1 VRHPRNH
8 RARQHNH
15 ASVNRDIDWPVE
27 LQAYV
32 MDGQWDAR
40 RLGARPLHA
49 GCRAPADLVAR
60 FFPNGK
66 PAYGRNGPHP
76 EIHES
81 IRYFEETTN
90 AELDEVAETNDAEAT
105 IAKLAKLNDITYAR
119 QKKHAATDLKI
130 SVGEV
135 DKLVRKHRAKLEAE
149 AEAAPLYEHWNVE
162 PWPKPVDGGTLV
174 RALAER
180 VRRHV
185 VMTVDQATAVALWIM
200 LTWVHECAAV
210 HSPLLLA
217 TSAEANSGKSTL
229 LGLLGFLVRRAL
241 LSVSISGPALFR
253 SIEKWCP
260 TFVIDEADTVLVN
273 NEDLKEVI
281 NSGWTR
287 GQNVIRCDP
296 ETLDP
301 RPYSTFCPKA
311 IGMKGRKLPD
321 TTLSRA
327 IIIELQRKLPD
338 ETVTDFDHL
347 DDKGLARLRRQ
358 LARWAADN
366 AAALAKTMPEI
377 PLDFHNRKRANWK
390 LLFAIA
396 ESAGSD
402 WKRQAWQAAGVIE
415 KVKASFE
422 ASIGVQLLAAIRDM
436 FEPGVEEI
444 PSKIMVENLTA
455 DPEQPWGEYRHG
467 RPITQKQLG
476 SLLSGY
482 GVSSGTVH
490 PPGLSDAK
498 GYKRTQFTDLF
509 ERYLSPS
516 DGNPDSEASN
526 RPNACDAGT
535 SDDFRSVLNDIPDTS
550 KTGNSSYSPSGLDG
564 WTDRKAKIHN
574 EGSFQPKDESRDTD
588 ERFEAT
594 DQLDAA
600 ESSGPPPCGRQAGP
614 DPQRAPVEAPKSLW
628 DDLDIPPCLRRPARL
643 GPPAISSG
651 PDDDLGDF
659 R

>member
-1 VRHPRNH
+1 VR
-8 RARQHNH
+8 QLG
-15 ASVNRDIDWPVE
+15 NREINWPVE

-32 MDGQWDAR
+32 MDGQWDSL

-60 FFPNGK
+60 YFPDGK
-66 PAYGRNGPHP
+66 PAYGPNGPHP

-90 AELDEVAETNDAEAT
+90 AELDEAAETKDAEAT
-105 IAKLAKLNDITYAR
+105 IARLAKLNDVAYAR

-130 SVGEV
+130 PVGEV

-162 PWPKPVDGGTLV
+162 PWPERIDGGTLV

-185 VMTVDQATAVALWIM
+185 VMTTDQATAVALWIM
-200 LTWVHECAAV
+200 LTWVHERVAV

-260 TFVIDEADTVLVN
+260 TFVIDEADTVLIN

-296 ETLDP
+296 ETNDP

-327 IIIELQRKLPD
+327 IIVELQRKLPD

-347 DDKGLARLRRQ
+347 DDKALARLRQQ

-366 AAALAKTMPEI
+366 AVALAKTMPEI
-377 PLDFHNRKRANWK
+377 PPGFHNRKRANWK

-396 ESAGSD
+396 ESAGD
-402 WKRQAWQAAGVIE
+402 EWKRQAWQAAGVIE
-415 KVKASFE
+415 KIKASFE

-436 FEPGVEEI
+436 FGPGVEEI
-444 PSKIMVENLTA
+444 TSKVMVENLTA
-455 DPEQPWGEYRHG
+455 DPEQPWGEYRH
-467 RPITQKQLG
+467 RKAITQKQLG

-490 PPGLSDAK
+490 PPGRSDAK
-498 GYKRTQFTDLF
+498 GYKRTQFTNLF

-516 DGNPDSEASN
+516 DGNPDFEASN
-526 RPNACDAGT
+526 RPNACGTGT

-550 KTGNSSYSPSGLDG
+550 KSGTLSYSRNGLDG
-564 WTDRKAKIHN
+564 WTDRKAGIHN
-574 EGSFQPKDESRDTD
+574 EGSFQPQDEHRDTD
-588 ERFEAT
+588 DRFEST
-594 DQLDAA
+594 DQA
-600 ESSGPPPCGRQAGP
+600 ESSGPPPCGRQAEP
-614 DPQRAPVEAPKSLW
+614 DPARAPVVTTESPW
-628 DDLDIPPCLRRPARL
+628 DDLDIPDYLRRTPDDRTDTATYRRPARERL

-651 PDDDLGDF
+651 PGDDLGDF
-659 R
+659 

>member
-1 VRHPRNH
+1 VRHIRSI
-8 RARQHNH
+8 RARKLNH
-15 ASVNRDIDWPVE
+15 ASVNNDVINWPVE

-32 MDGQWDAR
+32 MDGQWDSR

-60 FFPNGK
+60 YLPDGR
-66 PAYGRNGPHP
+66 PAFGPNGPHP
-76 EIHES
+76 EFHEP
-81 IRYFEETTN
+81 IEHFKETN
-90 AELDEVAETNDAEAT
+90 AELDEVAETKDAEAT
-105 IAKLAKLNDITYAR
+105 IAKLAKLKDIAYAQ

-149 AEAAPLYEHWNVE
+149 AEAEPLFEHWNVE

-174 RALAER
+174 RALAEH

-185 VMTVDQATAVALWIM
+185 VMTTDQATAVALWIM
-200 LTWVHECAAV
+200 LTWVHEHAAV

-296 ETLDP
+296 ETNDP

-327 IIIELQRKLPD
+327 IIVELQRKLPD

-358 LARWAADN
+358 LARWATDN
-366 AAALAKTMPEI
+366 AAALAKATPEI
-377 PLDFHNRKRANWK
+377 PPGFHNRKRANWK

-396 ESAGSD
+396 ESAGGE
-402 WKRQAWQAAGVIE
+402 WKRRAWQAAGVIE

-436 FEPGVEEI
+436 FGSGVEEI

-455 DPEQPWGEYRHG
+455 DPEQPWGEYRRG
-467 RPITQKQLG
+467 RPITQKTLG
-476 SLLSGY
+476 SLLSDY

-498 GYKRTQFTDLF
+498 GYKRAQFTDLF

-550 KTGNSSYSPSGLDG
+550 KSGTSSYSPSGLDG
-564 WTDRKAKIHN
+564 WTDRKAEIHN
-574 EGSFQPKDESRDTD
+574 EGSFQPQDAHRDTD
-588 ERFEAT
+588 DGFESA

-600 ESSGPPPCGRQAGP
+600 ESSRPSPCRRQTEP
-614 DPQRAPVEAPKSLW
+614 DPARAPVETPKSPW
-628 DDLDIPPCLRRPARL
+628 DDLDIPDDLRRSP
-643 GPPAISSG
+643 GGVS
-651 PDDDLGDF
+651 
-659 R
+659 

>member
-1 VRHPRNH
+1 VLFR
-8 RARQHNH
+8 
-15 ASVNRDIDWPVE
+15 S
-27 LQAYV
+27 
-32 MDGQWDAR
+32 
-40 RLGARPLHA
+40 
-49 GCRAPADLVAR
+49 
-60 FFPNGK
+60 
-66 PAYGRNGPHP
+66 
-76 EIHES
+76 
-81 IRYFEETTN
+81 
-90 AELDEVAETNDAEAT
+90 
-105 IAKLAKLNDITYAR
+105 
-119 QKKHAATDLKI
+119 
-130 SVGEV
+130 
-135 DKLVRKHRAKLEAE
+135 
-149 AEAAPLYEHWNVE
+149 
-162 PWPKPVDGGTLV
+162 
-174 RALAER
+174 
-180 VRRHV
+180 
-185 VMTVDQATAVALWIM
+185 
-200 LTWVHECAAV
+200 
-210 HSPLLLA
+210 
-217 TSAEANSGKSTL
+217 
-229 LGLLGFLVRRAL
+229 FLVRRAL

-296 ETLDP
+296 ETNDP

-321 TTLSRA
+321 TTLSRG
-327 IIIELQRKLPD
+327 IIVELQRKLPD

-366 AAALAKTMPEI
+366 AVALARATPEI
-377 PLDFHNRKRANWK
+377 PPGFHNRKRANWK

-396 ESAGSD
+396 ESAGD
-402 WKRQAWQAAGVIE
+402 EWKRQAWQAAGVIE

-422 ASIGVQLLAAIRDM
+422 ASIGVQLLVAIRNM
-436 FEPGVEEI
+436 FEPGVAEL
-444 PSKIMVENLTA
+444 PSKIMVENLIA

-516 DGNPDSEASN
+516 DGNPDFEASN
-526 RPNACDAGT
+526 RPNACVAGT

-564 WTDRKAKIHN
+564 WTDRKAGIHN
-574 EGSFQPKDESRDTD
+574 EGSFQPKDEHRDTD
-588 ERFEAT
+588 DRFEST

-600 ESSGPPPCGRQAGP
+600 ESNGPPPSARQAET
-614 DPQRAPVEAPKSLW
+614 DRTRATVVTPKSPW
-628 DDLDIPPCLRRPARL
+628 DDLDIPPCLRRPVRERL
-643 GPPAISSG
+643 GPSAISSG